1 MGAVCLQTKPCVL
14 NLHQIQAG
22 ECKSGRALYQKNAGM
37 QSKEDKYC
45 APLQKNDP
53 IQTGSD

>member
-1 MGAVCLQTKPCVL
+1 MKSHIRFTTSQLLTQLSLFMGAVCLQTKPCVL

-37 QSKEDKYC
+37 QSK
-45 APLQKNDP
+45 
-53 IQTGSD
+53 